1 MLRAVSAARNIVHV
15 PRALAFLGA
24 LAAAGPAAA
33 QNAFGFLFGGS
44 PWEGRSSYAPAPS
57 YVPAPSY
64 GYRTDPY
71 AYRSDP
77 YRYGRARSPNY
88 SALPGYSNPYGDD
101 GEDGLPSEAATP
113 RYGPTPEEVMAAIKA
128 VRPGKGPLG
137 PFVND
142 PTLRAGDI
150 VVTSKGLMVYRGG
163 GATPHRDGDFVSVSN
178 ASGLVANRQTLI
190 SLEKAS
196 RLTPQKPLG
205 AEGKRSRKPTPEI
218 ASNKPGGAR

>member
-1 MLRAVSAARNIVHV
+1 MIRAVACANRVLSALCALTL
-15 PRALAFLGA
+15 PLALAS
-24 LAAAGPAAA
+24 AGPAAA

-44 PWEGRSSYAPAPS
+44 PWEGRSTYTPGPTYAPT
-57 YVPAPSY
+57 PSY

-77 YRYGRARSPNY
+77 YRTRSRGY
-88 SALPGYSNPYGDD
+88 SALPGYSNPYGEER
-101 GEDGLPSEAATP
+101 EDGLPSEAATP
-113 RYGPTPEEVMAAIKA
+113 HGPTPEEVMAAIKA
-128 VRPGKGPLG
+128 VKPGKGPLG

-163 GATPHRDGDFVSVSN
+163 GGTPHRDGDFVSVSN

-205 AEGKRSRKPTPEI
+205 AEAKRPRKPPPEI
-218 ASNKPGGAR
+218 ASNKPGPAR